1 MPRDAAHRLP
11 DADPPCLKVEF
22 AKANRSQNS
31 SSLVQGVGVGKSAEK
46 VSPDPHF
53 KNLQD
58 VLDHPGT
65 FWILVSTC
73 YDLGHTHRDL
83 GYYLGRI
90 VGELGR
96 GICLS
101 TLLYSY
107 VSAFIELLH

>member
-1 MPRDAAHRLP
+1 MPRDAAHRRRSTRRRSAMSQGRIRQSEP
-11 DADPPCLKVEF
+11 
-22 AKANRSQNS
+22 SQNS
-31 SSLVQGVGVGKSAEK
+31 WKIPEK
-46 VSPDPHF
+46 VSSDPHF

-83 GYYLGRI
+83 GYYLGRT

-96 GICLS
+96 GICLR
-101 TLLYSY
+101 L
-107 VSAFIELLH
+107 